1 MLTIAGQTAGPN
13 GLNFLWTL
21 IGGRGCFR
29 LYIFFFYN
37 GKRWALQLVYLYKVR
52 EINISELKKLVYSF
66 RYKCKNIT

>member
-21 IGGRGCFR
+21 IGGRIV
-29 LYIFFFYN
+29 LDYIYFFYN